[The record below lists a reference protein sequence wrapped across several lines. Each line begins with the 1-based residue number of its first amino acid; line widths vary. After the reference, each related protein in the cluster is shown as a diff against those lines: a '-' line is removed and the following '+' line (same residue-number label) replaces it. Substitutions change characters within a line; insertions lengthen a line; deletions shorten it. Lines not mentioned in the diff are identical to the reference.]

1 MEENI
6 ENNNLEKFDVIEP
19 QLPAEQ
25 KDQTKKPENPPEEK
39 KKRYSYFPSAYT
51 ILLCLE
57 LIVFIL
63 TYIIP
68 KGKFN
73 TIQYDSSSKK
83 FIINIYNKTSEPD
96 TDKKD
101 ATQATLDELGVKISL
116 DKFTSGDI
124 KKAISIPGTYKV
136 LEDEE
141 NANFFDLFLYP
152 ILGLIDSSNVDFV
165 LMMIGGCI
173 NILVEMKALTSGME
187 ALARLTKDHAIILL
201 LISFF
206 LVSVGGTTF
215 GMAEE
220 ILSFYPVLMP
230 IFIKSGLDGG
240 LAAASLYFG
249 SVVGTMFSIVNP
261 FAVGIASYSAGINF
275 IDGIVLRV
283 IGFILVDVL
292 VIGYFIFYN
301 IRVKKNPI
309 KSAVYDIKDELF
321 EKFAKDKNAQ
331 NDNNTVE
338 ITNQEDLLKKE
349 NEATAKFTI
358 IQKVCLILF
367 GLAFVMLII
376 GVSALGWWFEHLAAI
391 FAVLGIILLFFA
403 RKGEVKGIEI
413 FVKGAGDFV
422 GVMIIIGI
430 ARGINITL
438 DQGLIADTLL
448 NGLSKLVDGLPKVL
462 FAIIMY
468 FVFIIL
474 GIFIQ
479 SSSGLAVL
487 SMPVFAPLADN
498 VNCSRAVVVN
508 AYMFG
513 QNLISLITPTG
524 LTLIVLQLVG
534 LKYTHWFKFIW
545 IFTLALFVY
554 LLIIIIISSLV
565 D

>member
-1 MEENI
+1 MEEKNNNI
-6 ENNNLEKFDVIEP
+6 ENFDVVES
-19 QLPAEQ
+19 QLPAESTPQ
-25 KDQTKKPENPPEEK
+25 VEQPENPPEDK
-39 KKRYSYFPSAYT
+39 KKRCNYFPSAYT

-57 LIVFIL
+57 LVVFIL

-73 TIQYDSSSKK
+73 TIEYDASKK
-83 FIINIYNKTSEPD
+83 NFTINIYNRTSEPIPE
-96 TDKKD
+96 TKK
-101 ATQATLDELGVKISL
+101 ATQETLDELGVKISL

-124 KKAISIPGTYKV
+124 KRAISIPGTYKV

-152 ILGLIDSSNVDFV
+152 ILGLIDSANIDFV

-173 NILVEMKALTSGME
+173 NLLIEMKALTSGME
-187 ALARLTKDHAIILL
+187 ALARLTKNHEIILL
-201 LISFF
+201 IVSFVLISI
-206 LVSVGGTTF
+206 GGTTF
-215 GMAEE
+215 GIAEE

-249 SVVGTMFSIVNP
+249 SVVGTMFSTVNP
-261 FAVGIASYSAGINF
+261 FAVGIGSYSAGINF

-283 IGFILVDVL
+283 IGFILVDAL

-301 IRVKKNPI
+301 IRVKKNPM
-309 KSAVYDIKDELF
+309 KSAVYDIKDELI
-321 EKFAKDKNAQ
+321 EKYSKYKDAQ
-331 NDNNTVE
+331 SDDNTVK
-338 ITNQEDLLKKE
+338 ITNQEDLLNKE
-349 NEATAKFTI
+349 NEAPTKFTI
-358 IQKVCLILF
+358 IQKIGMILF

-391 FAVLGIILLFFA
+391 FAVLAIILIFLA

-413 FVKGAGDFV
+413 FVKGAGDYV
-422 GVMIIIGI
+422 GVMVIIGI

-438 DQGLIADTLL
+438 DKGLIADTIL
-448 NGLSKLVDGLPKVL
+448 NGLCNLVDGLPKVL
-462 FAIIMY
+462 FAVIMY
-468 FVFIIL
+468 IVFIIL

-498 VNCSRAVVVN
+498 VNCSRAVIVN
-508 AYMFG
+508 CYMFG
-513 QNLISLITPTG
+513 QNFISLITPTG

-534 LKYTHWFKFIW
+534 LKYTHWLKFIW
-545 IFTLALFVY
+545 IFTIALFIY
-554 LLIIIIISSLV
+554 LVIIVIISSLV

>member
-1 MEENI
+1 MEE
-6 ENNNLEKFDVIEP
+6 ENNNIEKFDVIEP
-19 QLPAEQ
+19 QLPAESTPKVEQ
-25 KDQTKKPENPPEEK
+25 PENPPEEK
-39 KKRYSYFPSAYT
+39 KKRCTYFPSAYT

-57 LIVFIL
+57 LVVFIL

-73 TIQYDSSSKK
+73 TIEYDSSTEK
-83 FIINIYNKTSEPD
+83 FIINKYNKTSQPEPE
-96 TDKKD
+96 TKN
-101 ATQATLDELGVKISL
+101 ATQEILDELGVKISL

-124 KKAISIPGTYKV
+124 KKPISIPGTYKV

-152 ILGLIDSSNVDFV
+152 ILGLIDSSNIDFV

-173 NILVEMKALTSGME
+173 NLLIEMKALTSGME
-187 ALARLTKDHAIILL
+187 ALARLTKNHEIILL
-201 LISFF
+201 IISFF
-206 LVSVGGTTF
+206 LISIGGTTF
-215 GMAEE
+215 GIAEE

-249 SVVGTMFSIVNP
+249 SVVGTMFSTVNP
-261 FAVGIASYSAGINF
+261 FAVGIGSYSAGINF

-301 IRVKKNPI
+301 FRVKKNPL
-309 KSAVYDIKDELF
+309 KSAVYDIKDELI
-321 EKFAKDKNAQ
+321 EKYSKYKNVQ
-331 NDNNTVE
+331 SEDNTVA
-338 ITNQEDLLKKE
+338 ITNQEDLLKKD
-349 NEATAKFTI
+349 NEVPTKFTI
-358 IQKVCLILF
+358 IQKIGMILF
-367 GLAFVMLII
+367 GLAFVLLII

-391 FAVLGIILLFFA
+391 FGVLGIILIFLA

-413 FVKGAGDFV
+413 FVKGAGDFA
-422 GVMIIIGI
+422 GVMVIIGI

-438 DQGLIADTLL
+438 DKGLIADTIL
-448 NGLSKLVDGLPKVL
+448 NGLCNLVDGLPKVL
-462 FAIIMY
+462 FAVIM
-468 FVFIIL
+468 FIVFIIL

-508 AYMFG
+508 SYMFG
-513 QNLISLITPTG
+513 QNFISLITPTG

-534 LKYTHWFKFIW
+534 LKYTHWLKFIW
-545 IFTLALFVY
+545 IFTIVLFVY
-554 LLIIIIISSLV
+554 LVIIIIISSLV

>member
-1 MEENI
+1 MEE
-6 ENNNLEKFDVIEP
+6 ENNNIEKFDVIEP
-19 QLPAEQ
+19 QLPAESTPKVEQ
-25 KDQTKKPENPPEEK
+25 PENPPEEK
-39 KKRYSYFPSAYT
+39 KKRCTYFPSAYT

-57 LIVFIL
+57 LVVFIL

-73 TIQYDSSSKK
+73 TIEYDSSTEK
-83 FIINIYNKTSEPD
+83 FIINKYNKTSQPEPE
-96 TDKKD
+96 TKN
-101 ATQATLDELGVKISL
+101 ATQEILDKLGVKISL

-124 KKAISIPGTYKV
+124 KKPISIPGTYKV

-152 ILGLIDSSNVDFV
+152 ILGLIDSSNIDFV

-173 NILVEMKALTSGME
+173 NLLIEMKALTSGME
-187 ALARLTKDHAIILL
+187 ALARLTKNHEIILL
-201 LISFF
+201 IVSFF
-206 LVSVGGTTF
+206 LISIGGTTF
-215 GMAEE
+215 GIAEE

-249 SVVGTMFSIVNP
+249 SVVGTMFSTVNP
-261 FAVGIASYSAGINF
+261 FAVGIGSYSAGINF

-301 IRVKKNPI
+301 FRVKKNPL
-309 KSAVYDIKDELF
+309 KSAVYDIKDELI
-321 EKFAKDKNAQ
+321 EKYSKYKNVQ
-331 NDNNTVE
+331 SEDNTVA
-338 ITNQEDLLKKE
+338 ITNQEDLLKKD
-349 NEATAKFTI
+349 NEVPTKFTI
-358 IQKVCLILF
+358 IQKIGMILF
-367 GLAFVMLII
+367 GLAFVLLII

-391 FAVLGIILLFFA
+391 FGVLGIILIFLA

-413 FVKGAGDFV
+413 FVKGAGDFA
-422 GVMIIIGI
+422 GVMVIIGI

-438 DQGLIADTLL
+438 DKGLIADTIL
-448 NGLSKLVDGLPKVL
+448 NGLCNLVDGLPKVL
-462 FAIIMY
+462 FAVIM
-468 FVFIIL
+468 FIVFIIL

-508 AYMFG
+508 SYMFG
-513 QNLISLITPTG
+513 QNFISLITPTG

-534 LKYTHWFKFIW
+534 LKYTHWLKFIW
-545 IFTLALFVY
+545 IFTIALFVY
-554 LLIIIIISSLV
+554 LVIIIIISSLV

>member
-1 MEENI
+1 MEE
-6 ENNNLEKFDVIEP
+6 ENNNIEKFDVIEP
-19 QLPAEQ
+19 QLLAESTPKVEQ
-25 KDQTKKPENPPEEK
+25 PENPPEEK
-39 KKRYSYFPSAYT
+39 KKRCTYFPSAYT

-57 LIVFIL
+57 LVVFIL

-73 TIQYDSSSKK
+73 TIEYDSSTEK
-83 FIINIYNKTSEPD
+83 FIINKYNKTSQPEPE
-96 TDKKD
+96 TKN
-101 ATQATLDELGVKISL
+101 ATQEILDELGVKISL

-124 KKAISIPGTYKV
+124 KKPISIPGTYKV

-152 ILGLIDSSNVDFV
+152 ILGLIDSSNIDFV

-173 NILVEMKALTSGME
+173 NLLIEMKALTSGME
-187 ALARLTKDHAIILL
+187 ALARLTKNHEIILL
-201 LISFF
+201 IVSFF
-206 LVSVGGTTF
+206 LISIGGTTF
-215 GMAEE
+215 GIAEE

-249 SVVGTMFSIVNP
+249 SVVGTMFSTVNP
-261 FAVGIASYSAGINF
+261 FAVGIGSYSAGINF

-301 IRVKKNPI
+301 FRVKKNPL
-309 KSAVYDIKDELF
+309 KSAVYDIKDELI
-321 EKFAKDKNAQ
+321 EKYSKYKNVQ
-331 NDNNTVE
+331 SEDNTVA
-338 ITNQEDLLKKE
+338 ITNQEDLLKKD
-349 NEATAKFTI
+349 NEVPTKFTI
-358 IQKVCLILF
+358 IQKIGMILF
-367 GLAFVMLII
+367 GLAFVLLII

-391 FAVLGIILLFFA
+391 FGVLGIILIFLA

-413 FVKGAGDFV
+413 FVKGAGDFA
-422 GVMIIIGI
+422 GVMVIIGI

-438 DQGLIADTLL
+438 DKGLIADTML
-448 NGLSKLVDGLPKVL
+448 NGLCNLVDGLPKVL
-462 FAIIMY
+462 FAVIM
-468 FVFIIL
+468 FIVFIIL

-508 AYMFG
+508 SYMFG
-513 QNLISLITPTG
+513 QNFISLITPTG

-534 LKYTHWFKFIW
+534 LKYTHWLKFIW
-545 IFTLALFVY
+545 IFTIVLFVY
-554 LLIIIIISSLV
+554 LVIIIIISSLV

>member
-1 MEENI
+1 MEEENHNI
-6 ENNNLEKFDVIEP
+6 EKFDVIEP
-19 QLPAEQ
+19 QLPAESTPKVEQ
-25 KDQTKKPENPPEEK
+25 PENPPEEK
-39 KKRYSYFPSAYT
+39 KKRCTYFPSAYT

-57 LIVFIL
+57 LVVFIL

-73 TIQYDSSSKK
+73 TIEYDSSTEK
-83 FIINIYNKTSEPD
+83 FIINKYNKTSQPEPE
-96 TDKKD
+96 TKN
-101 ATQATLDELGVKISL
+101 ATQEILDKLGVKISL

-124 KKAISIPGTYKV
+124 KKPISIPGTYKV

-152 ILGLIDSSNVDFV
+152 ILGLIDSSNIDFV

-173 NILVEMKALTSGME
+173 NLLIEMKALTSGME
-187 ALARLTKDHAIILL
+187 ALARLTKNHEIILL
-201 LISFF
+201 IVSFF
-206 LVSVGGTTF
+206 LISIGGTTF
-215 GMAEE
+215 GIAEE

-249 SVVGTMFSIVNP
+249 SVVGTMFSTVNP
-261 FAVGIASYSAGINF
+261 FAVGIGSYSAGINF

-301 IRVKKNPI
+301 FRVKKNPL
-309 KSAVYDIKDELF
+309 KSAVYDIKDELI
-321 EKFAKDKNAQ
+321 EKYSKYKNVQ
-331 NDNNTVE
+331 SEDNTVA
-338 ITNQEDLLKKE
+338 ITNQEDLLKKD
-349 NEATAKFTI
+349 NEVPTKFTI
-358 IQKVCLILF
+358 IQKIGMILF
-367 GLAFVMLII
+367 GLAFVLLII

-391 FAVLGIILLFFA
+391 FGVLGIILIFLA

-413 FVKGAGDFV
+413 FVKGAGDFA
-422 GVMIIIGI
+422 GVMVIIGI

-438 DQGLIADTLL
+438 DKGLIADTIL
-448 NGLSKLVDGLPKVL
+448 NGLCNLVDGLPKVL
-462 FAIIMY
+462 FAVIM
-468 FVFIIL
+468 FIVFIIL

-508 AYMFG
+508 SYMFG
-513 QNLISLITPTG
+513 QNFISLITPTG

-534 LKYTHWFKFIW
+534 LKYTHWLKFIW
-545 IFTLALFVY
+545 IFTIALFVY
-554 LLIIIIISSLV
+554 LVIIIIISSLV

>member
-1 MEENI
+1 MEE
-6 ENNNLEKFDVIEP
+6 ENNNIEKFDVIEP
-19 QLPAEQ
+19 QLPAESTPKVEQ
-25 KDQTKKPENPPEEK
+25 PENPPEEK
-39 KKRYSYFPSAYT
+39 KKRCTYFPSAYT

-57 LIVFIL
+57 LVVFIL

-73 TIQYDSSSKK
+73 TIEYDSSTEK
-83 FIINIYNKTSEPD
+83 FIINKYNKTSQPEPE
-96 TDKKD
+96 TKN
-101 ATQATLDELGVKISL
+101 ATQEILDELGVKISL

-124 KKAISIPGTYKV
+124 KKPISIPGTYKV

-152 ILGLIDSSNVDFV
+152 ILGLIDSSNIDFV

-173 NILVEMKALTSGME
+173 NLLIEMKALTSGME
-187 ALARLTKDHAIILL
+187 ALARLTKNHEIILL
-201 LISFF
+201 IVSFF
-206 LVSVGGTTF
+206 LISIGGTTF
-215 GMAEE
+215 GIAEE

-249 SVVGTMFSIVNP
+249 SVVGTMFSTVNP
-261 FAVGIASYSAGINF
+261 FAVGIGSYSAGINF

-301 IRVKKNPI
+301 FRVKKNPL
-309 KSAVYDIKDELF
+309 KSAVYDIKDELI
-321 EKFAKDKNAQ
+321 EKYSKYKNVQ
-331 NDNNTVE
+331 SEDNTVA
-338 ITNQEDLLKKE
+338 ITNQEDLLKKD
-349 NEATAKFTI
+349 NEVPTKFTI
-358 IQKVCLILF
+358 IQKIGMILF
-367 GLAFVMLII
+367 GLAFVLLII

-391 FAVLGIILLFFA
+391 FGVLGIILIFLA

-413 FVKGAGDFV
+413 FVKGAGDFA
-422 GVMIIIGI
+422 GVMVIIGI

-438 DQGLIADTLL
+438 DKGLIADTML
-448 NGLSKLVDGLPKVL
+448 NGLCNLVDGLPKVL
-462 FAIIMY
+462 FAVIM
-468 FVFIIL
+468 FIVFIIL

-508 AYMFG
+508 SYMFG
-513 QNLISLITPTG
+513 QNFISLITPTG

-534 LKYTHWFKFIW
+534 LKYTHWLKFIW
-545 IFTLALFVY
+545 IFTIVLFVY
-554 LLIIIIISSLV
+554 LVIIIIISSLV